1 LDDLAL
7 EWSPTKRGDEKI
19 VVLDIGQSVAL
30 AEINL
35 RFIEGPDETT
45 FTTGVDPETYTAI
58 FPGVTIYGSNN
69 EIDWELWNETAAFD
83 NYEEVSRLRKS
94 RVTNLVIE
102 AELTAPNIA
111 KRYKYFRFSF
121 GNWED
126 SNQVFIL
133 SGVYF
138 KEVNFIEQSEKV
150 KLYERKYNISRG
162 TVYTVNFFGEED
174 SLLFPDEEKS
184 SYYLHDGFVSHIVGD
199 SEYQTACKSR
209 TRAASE
215 KYEEYSY
222 EWRERDSAIVAE
234 SKQELLFF
242 GAQELLGD
250 TTTYTMELP
259 QVYSDYLGSFGLSF
273 PTSYSLGMTTMG
285 LSHTE
290 FLNTYGD
297 TTEGIPGQFH
307 GGWMAE
313 GHAYYPDYENVYQD
327 TCGGIPSPW
336 YYRRTAW
343 TADYCYVHEHDDL
356 GEDCKGPV
364 SPFYV
369 YTNTIQRLLMDPTFE
384 SIV

>member
-1 LDDLAL
+1 MAL
-7 EWSPTKRGDEKI
+7 S
-19 VVLDIGQSVAL
+19 
-30 AEINL
+30 EIAL
-35 RFIEGPDETT
+35 RFIEGPTDTT
-45 FTTGVDPETYTAI
+45 FTTGQREQTYTAI
-58 FPGVTIYGSNN
+58 FPGVVIQGSNN
-69 EIDWELWNETAAFD
+69 EVDWESWEFLPPFD
-83 NYEEVSRLRKS
+83 NYDEVSRLNRS
-94 RVTNLVIE
+94 RVTALFT
-102 AELTAPNIA
+102 AERLIAPLIA
-111 KRYKYFRFSF
+111 QRYRYYRLLF
-121 GNWED
+121 GPWED
-126 SNQVFIL
+126 DNQTL
-133 SGVYF
+133 LLMNVYF
-138 KEVNFIEQSEKV
+138 KEINFKEQTERV

-162 TVYTVNFFGEED
+162 TTYPINFFGEAS
-174 SLLFPDEEKS
+174 SLLRPDEERS
-184 SYYLHDGFVSHIVGD
+184 SYYLFEPFVSAIIGN
-199 SEYQTACKSR
+199 SEYNTACKSR

-215 KYEEYSY
+215 KYEDYSY

-242 GAQELLGD
+242 GAQELLGE

-273 PTSYSLGMTTMG
+273 PTSYSLAVTTVG

-290 FLNTYGD
+290 FLERYGD
-297 TTEGIPGQFH
+297 TTEGVPAQFH